1 MIPFTL
7 WVVIQSHLKS
17 YFQMTSIYNFLSL
30 GQWGI
35 QQGNRLPKLICRQ
48 KRVCSKGRVVWLI
61 GVKSEDYV
69 IQQEETNLF
78 SPRPGNFPPSRLG
91 CLHNI
96 FTLIWDH

>member
-17 YFQMTSIYNFLSL
+17 YFQMTSIYNFISL
-30 GQWGI
+30 EQQAI
-35 QQGNRLPKLICRQ
+35 QQGNQLSKLICRQ
-48 KRVCSKGRVVWLI
+48 KRVCSKGRAVLLV
-61 GVKSEDYV
+61 GMKSEDYV

-78 SPRPGNFPPSRLG
+78 SPCPGTFPPRRLG
-91 CLHNI
+91 YLHI